1 LIPLLVFIATQL
13 ASLAFFTLLTR
24 REAQASPPWEVSPS
38 APTCQGIRVAEED
51 PPPLPLTCLEC
62 GYIASYVAR
71 DGSTPEGDP
80 IWRVLP
86 HPRADW

>member
-1 LIPLLVFIATQL
+1 LIPLLVFLGTQL
-13 ASLAFFTLLTR
+13 SALVFFNLLAR
-24 REAQASPPWEVSPS
+24 KWAVEPA

-62 GYIASYVAR
+62 GHVASYVQR
-71 DGSTPEGDP
+71 DGSTPEGLP
-80 IWRVLP
+80 IWRILP